1 MSSEPKNQKNQTNQS
16 DKAPTKEPRGA
27 RRKRATRQKLINAGL
42 ALMSERGKNGVSIN
56 EITEAA
62 DVGFGSFYNH
72 FESKDAIYDAL
83 IEEVLNS
90 IGDAIEVATNE
101 LEDPAE
107 ILAAAIRNVMNH
119 AQRNPVWGRFLL
131 RTAYSSEVLTL
142 GMGKYMMN
150 DLLRGIDSKRFNV
163 NDPVMAFLTVG
174 GSVLSALA
182 LSIELTEGTKNTTT
196 SNVVQVADGFGYSLE
211 KLDER
216 TASAVLQILG
226 LSASEADAIANAP
239 LPDIKDQ

>member
-1 MSSEPKNQKNQTNQS
+1 MSSDEKDEKSHKNQSEGTT
-16 DKAPTKEPRGA
+16 AKEPRGA

-90 IGDAIEVATNE
+90 IGDAIEVATNK
-101 LEDPAE
+101 LEDPAA
-107 ILAAAIRNVMNH
+107 ILATAIRNVMNH

-150 DLLRGIDSKRFNV
+150 DLLRGMDANRFNV

-174 GSVLSALA
+174 GTVLSALA
-182 LSIELTEGTKNTTT
+182 LSIELNESTTNPTKN
-196 SNVVQVADGFGYSLE
+196 NAVQVANGLGYSLE
-211 KLDER
+211 NLDQR
-216 TASAVLQILG
+216 TASSVLQILG
-226 LSASEADAIANAP
+226 LSVEEADTIANAP